1 MSWNRQNTGNDPS
14 GKPGRGDASF
24 GRRVRIHIATF
35 LIVVAAVGIWVWR
48 HGTGPAE
55 AVSAERSERARPA
68 ARKVEKAR
76 PAAVPVAKEV
86 PAAPKAVAATLL
98 SAVTNA
104 SGRVI
109 ERFRGPDGRTY
120 KVRRWAKPPLFKHAT
135 DDILS
140 MLLTQRGGGPIPPIP
155 YSDNMDQMF
164 LESLKDPIVIDKDAP
179 EEIQERQRIV
189 REARAEV
196 KALMDEGLSFREIA
210 AEHEGLLN
218 QNAALRA
225 EALRELKKVRDEGDS
240 EGTAL
245 FLESI
250 NETLDNMGI
259 EPIEMPRRP
268 RRPATR

>member
-1 MSWNRQNTGNDPS
+1 MSWNRENTGNDPS

-55 AVSAERSERARPA
+55 AVSAAKFVPARQA
-68 ARKVEKAR
+68 MR
-76 PAAVPVAKEV
+76 PAAVPSRSAPAPLPQAVSAK
-86 PAAPKAVAATLL
+86 PAPDKLL

-104 SGRVI
+104 SGRII
-109 ERFRGPDGRTY
+109 ERFQGPDGRTY

-155 YSDNMDQMF
+155 YSDNMDKMF

-210 AEHEGLLN
+210 AEHERLMN

-225 EALRELKKVRDEGDS
+225 EALRELKKARDEGDS